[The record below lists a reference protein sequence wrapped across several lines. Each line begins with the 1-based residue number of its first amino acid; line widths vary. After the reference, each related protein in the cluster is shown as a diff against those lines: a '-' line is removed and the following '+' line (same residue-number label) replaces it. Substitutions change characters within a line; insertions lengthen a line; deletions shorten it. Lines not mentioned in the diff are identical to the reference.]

1 MEEKEKRIRRRRRGQ
16 AWKANWVEGKCL
28 EILHAT
34 VVEAMLKLGKLPGH
48 AWKAN
53 CGGRQMS

>member
-34 VVEAMLKLGKLPGH
+34 VGEAMLKLGKPPGQ
-48 AWKAN
+48 A
-53 CGGRQMS
+53 